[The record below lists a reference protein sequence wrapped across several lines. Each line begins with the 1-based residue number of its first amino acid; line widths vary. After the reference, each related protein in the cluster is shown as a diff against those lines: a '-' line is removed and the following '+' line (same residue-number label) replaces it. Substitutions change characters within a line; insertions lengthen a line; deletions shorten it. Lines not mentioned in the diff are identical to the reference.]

1 MNLWIGGDTEIS
13 SLPKA
18 GDAVLRGSTD
28 SDMSIAWPSDRLAMG
43 SVNPYYICVI
53 SRRRSTASISDRHFA
68 LKFAQMPERFNDLDY
83 LNLNFA
89 LIAHINGEV
98 LTRPFTI
105 DVTDDG
111 SYHKVSFVSSAS
123 KSITLSLP
131 TENLGSS
138 PSGLYFTI
146 NNAPDSAELYIAVNQ
161 ISLSQDA
168 AETTETEFNAET
180 WLGHYI
186 KGVKTD
192 MDAESDKISSLV
204 NWPQQEPIIKDNGNI
219 EISPIGFPEANL
231 SGVNNLPDCTVPAEE
246 GSENPPFV
254 SNGYGVAHGDV
265 ETADTVFLQ
274 KVTIKDGL
282 FYLPVEHIERSGGN
296 FAVTLLGDFSHT
308 NFVKM
313 KFAAAEGANI
323 TGTEL
328 DARDYTQADFISCD
342 YDAVSDSTTV
352 VIAPPVNCTVDRVN
366 RDMVALEIQVL
377 PDNATPSDEAIISLS
392 AQGSDSENG
401 TFALIPTD
409 AGYQFLKLSGMA
421 QTIDGHGDPTPALVP
436 VPDIYDSP
444 ESQQP
449 DFDQVYP
456 YATNKPADN
465 VWACNGVKNVPHF
478 RKGYSDGEVY
488 GFVRESSEGIYK
500 NGVNGNRG
508 AGDFVNWFLFPGST
522 PFTNAKGAIV
532 NISNFGLGAYY
543 SGDSGTPVTAGLDDG
558 VPEFMKETLHPV
570 IHWGYGSN
578 SDAVIETTQ
587 EPALPLDWPFKNP
600 EVAHTTDNN
609 SITLLMQPATQ
620 NGSVIGGLD
629 YTTTEGEGD
638 EEETT
643 HYQATRHVVVIYNDL
658 GKTPGQQPGE
668 LFTKTVK
675 PTFIHLPA
683 PLETE
688 DGATCEIEVALQN
701 INYDQAF
708 NSGSVRDLSGYYAL
722 ISQPRV
728 YVCGGYQEFSTTRYP
743 LGDLHIGTDTF
754 TVKTTEPILDQG
766 GFPIVHDPDHPA
778 DKEDA
783 DVSSVS
789 VPVKVHL
796 TNSGSDDGEAWVTGV
811 ARAPE
816 GIDGPTEITFN
827 AEFPWP
833 ARQTDIADIAVCG
846 VVFVRDNKEHD
857 PLNDTDVTTG
867 LRTRTT
873 DLIGTEN
880 GSGTGIS
887 EFHKFFSLAGDEDTG
902 RTPFPAGD
910 KRYLLATVFQGST
923 STFQWKIGDR
933 KKLAG
938 LADSMTMWADEG
950 PGSITDRAWKANY
963 ELIHHLPDQ
972 TGDFDDFSKI
982 TKKDG
987 NLNFNVDDIPVSYA
1001 EMLKDADPL
1010 RGESAIARRLR
1021 VKMPQNHF
1029 SSIPDE
1035 SANPVRQALKAYK
1048 QLIADYASLRMRLT
1062 VGDTDVMSSD
1072 GMQIDIGMEPQSE
1085 FPVQDGFFTRE
1096 SKVINDGTSDITGVG
1111 DETWLYKLRTMPR
1124 LITNAYFDPDHCSAS
1139 PGWEGFRT
1147 QFRDYLESLPYY
1159 TGKKSSVYSVPF
1171 ETESPECDDI
1181 GFPGTQVEPSNR
1193 SVVQVIANSISDA
1206 IKKKQPAIA
1215 IMLDDFR
1222 RLADLQT
1229 VDYYNDDNP
1238 AMTYRD
1244 FETFVR
1250 GNPDLSPFAHIFSLD
1265 STPYPTV
1272 SAATADDLDP
1282 RQREFLS
1289 ADIMRQYAWAGA
1301 FEPNDPTPGFISEF
1315 HPETDEATAKIVK
1328 VFKSYL
1334 PFPKSNFGRRFY
1346 SSSRVA
1352 MVNGRIEDDCL
1363 YRKYQLEAESAC
1375 CSDEDR
1381 LNRFINDSFINGES
1395 GSETDYNPDWFK
1407 IDKDHDPIV
1416 NLSAAPY
1423 IADSTF
1429 YDGSD
1434 ANPLLLDEATYTRVY
1449 MNFTFSAKLGRWL
1462 ATGYRQYPSAYLT
1475 PLYGNRALSEKL
1487 ATPTGP
1493 HEIWARSSCDE
1504 LSNSY
1509 KGLYFVPLG
1518 MISPMDIHVACV
1530 PALYTENA
1538 AFLDRGTTHP
1548 DLANDADLEPRDTS
1562 SPKYSL
1568 MNRLRK
1574 PYLPVWFGG
1583 LGLSMPCN
1591 VHGDMSGS
1599 YFEQSESLEHANFWS
1614 VRKYIRPATGAP
1626 KETDVPGLEG
1636 YNDGTIGSPGLYN
1649 MFNWPARHMVNYST
1663 PSRHNPTEDL
1673 SSPTILWAA
1682 PGGTNLG
1689 RITVHQ
1695 RNDETEYPLGHKTP
1709 SDFD

>member
-1 MNLWIGGDTEIS
+1 MDFMDLWIGGDTEIS

-18 GDAVLRGSTD
+18 GDTVLRGSTD

-68 LKFAQMPERFNDLDY
+68 LKFAQMPERFDELDY

-123 KSITLSLP
+123 KSITVSLP
-131 TENLGSS
+131 TEHLGST
-138 PSGLYFTI
+138 PEGLFFTV
-146 NNAPDSAELYIAVNQ
+146 NDVPDSAELYIAVNQ

-168 AETTETEFNAET
+168 SKTAETEFNAET

-231 SGVNNLPDCTVPAEE
+231 RGVSNLPDCTVPRK
-246 GSENPPFV
+246 NPPFV

-265 ETADTVFLQ
+265 EPADTVFHQ

-282 FYLPVEHIERSGGN
+282 FYLPVEHIERSGSK
-296 FAVTLLGDFSHT
+296 FAVTLLGDFSRT

-313 KFAAAEGANI
+313 RFAAAEGANI

-352 VIAPPVNCTVDRVN
+352 VIESPVNCTVDRVN

-377 PDNATPSDEAIISLS
+377 PDNASPSDEAIISLS

-401 TFALIPTD
+401 TFALILTN
-409 AGYQFLKLSGMA
+409 AGYQFLKLSGIA
-421 QTIDGHGDPTPALVP
+421 QTIDEHGDPTPVLDP

-444 ESQQP
+444 ESA
-449 DFDQVYP
+449 DVCEFRKIYP
-456 YATNKPADN
+456 YVDNWPADN

-478 RKGYSDGEVY
+478 RKGYSDAEVY
-488 GFVRESSEGIYK
+488 GFVRDSSEGIYK
-500 NGVNGNRG
+500 NGVTSDRG

-532 NISNFGLGAYY
+532 NISNFGLGSYY
-543 SGDSGTPVTAGLDDG
+543 SGDSETPVTADLDDG

-578 SDAVIETTQ
+578 SDAVVETTQ

-620 NGSVIGGLD
+620 NGTVIGGLD

-658 GKTPGQQPGE
+658 GKSGPNRE
-668 LFTKTVK
+668 TKPIK
-675 PTFIHLPA
+675 STFIHLPS

-701 INYDQAF
+701 LNYEDAF
-708 NSGSVRDLSGYYAL
+708 NSRTVQDLSGYYAF

-728 YVCGGYQEFSTTRYP
+728 YVCGGFQEFSTTRYP
-743 LGDLHIGTDTF
+743 LTPLQIGTESF
-754 TVKTTEPILDQG
+754 TVATSEPILDQG
-766 GFPIVHDPDHPA
+766 GFPIVHDPEHPA

-783 DVSSVS
+783 DVSGVT

-796 TNSGSDDGEAWVTGV
+796 TNSGITDGKPWSVEAWLLGV
-811 ARAPE
+811 ARAPD
-816 GIDGPTEITFN
+816 GIGKPTQITFN
-827 AEFPWP
+827 SPFPWP
-833 ARQTDIADIAVCG
+833 EHQTELDNFAACG
-846 VVFVRDNKEHD
+846 VVFVRDNREHD
-857 PLNDTDVTTG
+857 AMNDTDVTTG
-867 LRTRTT
+867 LRTRTM
-873 DLIGTEN
+873 DLIGPNE
-880 GSGTGIS
+880 GSGTGIGTYN
-887 EFHKFFSLAGDEDTG
+887 KFFSLAGDEGTG

-923 STFQWKIGDR
+923 STFKWKIGDR

-950 PGSITDRAWKANY
+950 PNSITDRAWKANY
-963 ELIHHLPDQ
+963 DLIHRHPTQ
-972 TGDFDDFSKI
+972 AGEPVDFSPI
-982 TKKDG
+982 TSTDG
-987 NLNFNVDDIPVSYA
+987 SVAFSADDIPLSYA
-1001 EMLKDADPL
+1001 EMLGNSDVDY
-1010 RGESAIARRLR
+1010 GSSAIARRLR
-1021 VKMPQNHF
+1021 VKMPPNHF

-1035 SANPVRQALKAYK
+1035 SANPVRQAVKAYR
-1048 QLIADYASLRMRLT
+1048 QLVSDFAKLRMRLT
-1062 VGDTDVMSSD
+1062 AGIEDVVSSD
-1072 GMQIDIGMEPQSE
+1072 DMGIDIGMDGQSE
-1085 FPVQDGFFTRE
+1085 FPVQTAFFTRDT
-1096 SKVINDGTSDITGVG
+1096 VTYNPGTEFDGVG
-1111 DETWLYKLRTMPR
+1111 DDMWLYKMRTMPH
-1124 LITNAYFDPDHCSAS
+1124 LITGSFFDPEHSSAS
-1139 PGWEGFRT
+1139 PAWEGFRA

-1159 TGKKSSVYSVPF
+1159 PAAQATAYSVPF
-1171 ETESPECDDI
+1171 ETEAPFCDDI
-1181 GFPGTQVEPSNR
+1181 GFPGTQYEPSNR
-1193 SVVQVIANSISDA
+1193 SVVQVIADKLKADGRIKQRQIST
-1206 IKKKQPAIA
+1206 
-1215 IMLDDFR
+1215 MFDDFR
-1222 RLADLQT
+1222 RVADLQT
-1229 VDYYNDDNP
+1229 VDYYHNELN
-1238 AMTYRD
+1238 RD
-1244 FETFVR
+1244 FETVAAHKDF
-1250 GNPDLSPFAHIFSLD
+1250 SPFAHVFSLD
-1265 STPYPTV
+1265 STPYPQIDKSV
-1272 SAATADDLDP
+1272 ADDLGAS
-1282 RQREFLS
+1282 QHELLS

-1315 HPETDEATAKIVK
+1315 HPETDKATAKIVK

-1346 SSSRVA
+1346 SSSRVIA
-1352 MVNGRIEDDCL
+1352 ADKKITDDAL
-1363 YRKYQLEAESAC
+1363 YRKYQLEAETSC
-1375 CSDEDR
+1375 CSDADR
-1381 LNRFINDSFINGES
+1381 INRFINDSFINDPSKPES
-1395 GSETDYNPDWFK
+1395 TDYNPDWFK
-1407 IDKDHDPIV
+1407 IDKDHVPIT

-1423 IADSTF
+1423 ITEDTF
-1429 YDGSD
+1429 YDGSGV
-1434 ANPLLLDEATYTRVY
+1434 NPLLLDQATYTRVF
-1449 MNFTFSAKLGRWL
+1449 MSFTFSAKLGRWL

-1509 KGLYFVPLG
+1509 KGLSFVPLG

-1530 PALYTENA
+1530 PALYTENS

-1548 DLANDADLEPRDTS
+1548 DLANDVDLEPRDTS

-1574 PYLPVWFGG
+1574 PYLPVEVGG
-1583 LGLSMPCN
+1583 LGLNIPGTVNGEYLWTS
-1591 VHGDMSGS
+1591 VSR
-1599 YFEQSESLEHANFWS
+1599 EHANFWS
-1614 VRKYIRPATGAP
+1614 VRKYIRPATGAV
-1626 KETDVPGLEG
+1626 KGTHIPGLEG

-1682 PGGTNLG
+1682 PGGANLG

-1709 SDFD
+1709 SDFN